1 MIFSCVSIM
10 CLTLRCARKGY
21 PGLYTDVHHY
31 MASGWLTEILRD
43 AETCPPPPEAK
54 EDIVVDKE
62 TTPTPTMATSTT
74 PENDASS
81 YSDALLVI
89 GGSGYSFGRKVCY
102 RNPYPLIKLKRTLLG
117 RALVNK

>member
-1 MIFSCVSIM
+1 MF
-10 CLTLRCARKGY
+10 LTLRCARKGY

-31 MASGWLTEILRD
+31 MTSGWLTKILRD

-102 RNPYPLIKLKRTLLG
+102 KKSLSFEKIKKNSSG
-117 RALVNK
+117 